1 MSRQY
6 TVLVVEDDQ
15 TLMLGLEANLVSAG
29 YRVLKAADGVAGLK
43 LARERPPDLMI
54 LDLMLPRMTGMDVC
68 KSLRA
73 DGARYP
79 IILLTA
85 RQEEIDKLMGF
96 EMGADDYVT
105 KPFSVRELL
114 ARIKA
119 ILTREERTQP
129 LKEQYRFADFVLDT
143 VAHTLMRK
151 DREIPLTR
159 TEFDLLAYF
168 LAHAGQA
175 LTRDQLLKDV
185 WGTENFGTQRS
196 LDTFVAILRGKI
208 EKTPQTPHHIVTVH
222 RVGYKFICG

>member
-1 MSRQY
+1 MNRQN
-6 TVLVVEDDQ
+6 TIVVEEDDQ
-15 TLMLGLEANLVSAG
+15 TLMLGLEENLAAAG
-29 YRVLKAADGVAGLK
+29 YRVLKALDGAAGLK

-54 LDLMLPRMTGMDVC
+54 LDLMLPRLSGYEVC
-68 KSLRA
+68 KALRG

-79 IILLTA
+79 IVLLTA

-119 ILTREERTQP
+119 ILAREER
-129 LKEQYRFADFVLDT
+129 KEPRKERYAFDEFVLDT
-143 VAHTLMRK
+143 AGHTLTR
-151 DREIPLTR
+151 RGTEIPLTR
-159 TEFDLLAYF
+159 TEFELLAYF

-185 WGTENFGTQRS
+185 WGTENYGTQRS
-196 LDTFVAILRGKI
+196 LDTFVAILRSKI
-208 EKTPQTPHHIVTVH
+208 EKRPQYPKRIVTVH
-222 RVGYKFICG
+222 RVGYKFVG

>member
-1 MSRQY
+1 MNRQY

-15 TLMLGLEANLVSAG
+15 TLLLGLEENLTAAG
-29 YRVLKAADGVAGLK
+29 YRVLTAADGAAGLK
-43 LARERPPDLMI
+43 LARERRLDLMI
-54 LDLMLPRMTGMDVC
+54 LDLMLPRLNGFEVC
-68 KSLRA
+68 KALRA
-73 DGARYP
+73 EGMRFP
-79 IILLTA
+79 ILLLTA

-119 ILTREERTQP
+119 MLAREERTEP
-129 LKEQYRFADFVLDT
+129 LKEKYRFDDFLLDT
-143 VAHTLMRK
+143 AAHTLTRK
-151 DREIPLTR
+151 EREIPLTR

-175 LTRDQLLKDV
+175 LSRDQLLKDV
-185 WGTENFGTQRS
+185 WGTENYGTQRS

-208 EKTPQTPHHIVTVH
+208 EKAPQTPRHIVTVH
-222 RVGYKFICG
+222 RVGYKFMT